1 MNHSVDLQ
9 DRCNSVN
16 WTETDRDRE
25 WEWGDLRLLVY
36 CSECVYRTTT
46 GYREIFQVLINY
58 RPQT

>member
-1 MNHSVDLQ
+1 MNLSVDLQ

-36 CSECVYRTTT
+36 CSKCVYGSTSTTVPPPVI
-46 GYREIFQVLINY
+46 GKFFKC
-58 RPQT
+58 